1 MEIEDKL
8 IEIPEKDLME
18 LKARAKDSEYYKGR
32 VAGLEYIIDMFENVL
47 TSKRG
52 D

>member
-1 MEIEDKL
+1 METEDKL
-8 IEIPEKDLME
+8 IKIPENDLME

-47 TSKRG
+47 TKRG

>member
-1 MEIEDKL
+1 METENKL

-47 TSKRG
+47 TKRG
-52 D
+52 E

>member
-8 IEIPEKDLME
+8 IEIPEKDLAQ
-18 LKARAKDSEYYKGR
+18 LKEKAKNSEYYRGR
-32 VAGLEYIIDMFENVL
+32 VEGLEYVIDMMENVL
-47 TSKRG
+47 TRRG